1 MMDAL
6 DDLLQRERCYG
17 PFRQQDLEQ
26 PNEGPWQHWRL
37 RRDDRDVA
45 WLLFDQQGQSANLL
59 GGAALRELGDVLASL
74 RREMPRALVLRS
86 AKPASFCLGA
96 DLHDFAAVDNEA
108 DAVRQLVDAH
118 LLAQQL
124 IDLPCPTLAVVHGD
138 TLGGG
143 LELALCCDM
152 RLAAP
157 DARLGLP
164 EILVG
169 LHPGLGATA
178 RLPDLVDPLLAMR
191 MMLSGKPLK
200 ADAAVQAGL
209 LDSVAP
215 EHALPALIDNAV
227 NGRLTLQRRNLR
239 ARPYRLDWVR
249 RLAAMGLQRRAD
261 ALVDPA
267 HYHAPSAL
275 IDLWRRHGGKP
286 DLMLHREIYSFA
298 RLLAS
303 STTGNLIQLFFLR
316 QRLKAQGAADPR
328 RRASHVHLLGD
339 SQVGVEL
346 AALAAL
352 RGLRVSIGDQQA
364 MSRCIRHLAGTT
376 DLQAALDQLI
386 FDSDHHGVAQAD
398 ALIDAQTGDLETRR
412 ATLARLEPRM
422 RPQALLLSL
431 HDALEPLRS
440 ALGDAGRLLGVRFA
454 GPVQRGTLAELAS
467 HSTGRTISQQ
477 HARQL
482 LGQLACL
489 PVPVSSQPGL
499 LLRRVLAPMLLE
511 ALLLL
516 EEGHEASAIDQAA
529 LDFGFSKGPLALLDD
544 WGLADS
550 LHLFNQ
556 LHAERDTPL
565 AEPPALLRNWVEQGR
580 ERIRPRQPRRWA
592 LPGRKPARLPAEEGD
607 RMLLVLLN
615 SAVRAC
621 RQGIV
626 ADDELLDATLTLSGH
641 FPAFRGGP
649 LRYARSCGHA
659 ALITRLQDLSE
670 SQGPRFTPDPGW
682 TPVEESEAGQG

>member
-6 DDLLQRERCYG
+6 NDLMQRERCYG

-37 RRDDRDVA
+37 RRDDSEVA

-59 GGAALRELGDVLASL
+59 GSAALRELGDVLASL

-86 AKPASFCLGA
+86 AKASSFCLGA

-200 ADAAVQAGL
+200 ADAAAQAGL
-209 LDSVAP
+209 LDGVAA
-215 EHALPALIDNAV
+215 EHALPKLIDDAV

-239 ARPYRLDWVR
+239 GRPYRLDWVR
-249 RLAAMGLQRRAD
+249 RLAAIGLQRRAD

-267 HYHAPSAL
+267 HYPAPSAL

-303 STTGNLIQLFFLR
+303 GTTGNLIHLFFLR
-316 QRLKAQGAADPR
+316 QRLKAEAAPDPR
-328 RRASHVHLLGD
+328 RRANHLHLLG
-339 SQVGVEL
+339 SSPAGVEL
-346 AALAAL
+346 AALAAQ
-352 RGLRVSIGDQQA
+352 RGLKVSIGDQQA
-364 MSRCIRHLAGTT
+364 MTQCIRQLAGSE
-376 DLQAALDQLI
+376 DLQAALDRLI
-386 FDSDHHGVAQAD
+386 FDPEHHGAALAD
-398 ALIDAQTGDLETRR
+398 ALIDAQTGDLEARR
-412 ATLARLEPRM
+412 AKLARLEPQM

-440 ALGDAGRLLGVRFA
+440 ALGDAGRMLGVRFA
-454 GPVQRGTLAELAS
+454 GPVQRGALAELAS

-482 LGQLACL
+482 LGQLGCL
-489 PVPVSSQPGL
+489 PVAVSSQPGL

-529 LDFGFSKGPLALLDD
+529 LDFGFDKGPLALLDD

-550 LHLFNQ
+550 LQLFEQ
-556 LHAERDTPL
+556 LHTERDTPPI
-565 AEPPALLRNWVEQGR
+565 EPPALLRNWVEQGR
-580 ERIRPRQPRRWA
+580 ERIRPNPAGRWT
-592 LPGRKPARLPAEEGD
+592 LPGRKQPRLPAEEGD
-607 RMLLVLLN
+607 RMLLALLN

-626 ADDELLDATLTLSGH
+626 ADDEMLDAAMTLSGH

-659 ALITRLQDLSE
+659 ALIIRLQDLSQ
-670 SQGPRFTPDPGW
+670 SQGPRFAPDPGW
-682 TPVEESEAGQG
+682 TPAEDSEAGQG